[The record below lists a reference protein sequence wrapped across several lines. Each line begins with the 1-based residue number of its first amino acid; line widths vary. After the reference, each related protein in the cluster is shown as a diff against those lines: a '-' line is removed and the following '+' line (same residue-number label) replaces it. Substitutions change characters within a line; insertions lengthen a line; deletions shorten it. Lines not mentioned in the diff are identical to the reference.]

1 MFKRVLVL
9 MSFAVLKGSELNQ
22 FLPLYLKLSAQKEK
36 IYYLFSTTGKYR
48 YVSCSLSSQIFL
60 RG

>member
-1 MFKRVLVL
+1 

-48 YVSCSLSSQIFL
+48 YVSCSLSSQDTTRKFFYVVKL
-60 RG
+60 H

>member
-1 MFKRVLVL
+1 

>member
-1 MFKRVLVL
+1 

-36 IYYLFSTTGKYR
+36 IHYLFSTTGKYR
-48 YVSCSLSSQIFL
+48 YVSCSLSSQDTTLEFFYVVKL
-60 RG
+60 H